1 MIKSKQLLF
10 ISLTAICFILYWIYN
25 SEPKDKNY
33 KIQLKEWIGKEII
46 LPDNMKFTIMG
57 IDTID
62 FNFNKSKYKIVHYI
76 DSIGCVSCKLKLPM
90 WKEFINKMNSFQD
103 SVSFIF
109 IFQPKDIEEL
119 QYKLFCD
126 NFNYPVYI
134 DSDNQFNKINKLL
147 TDDTFHTFL
156 LNEKNH
162 ILSIGNPIENS
173 SIKDLF
179 LKIIQNKEITKTKN
193 TKVQTD
199 STMYNFGQINIGQT
213 YTCKFS
219 ITNIGKEP
227 LEIKEIISSCECTM
241 AEIDR
246 ESANPNEKINI
257 TITFREEKNKGSFL
271 RTIDVFCNTEKD
283 YITFTIEGNII

>member
-1 MIKSKQLLF
+1 MIKFKQLLY
-10 ISLTAICFILYWIYN
+10 ISLAAICFILYCAYN
-25 SEPKDKNY
+25 SEPKDNNLK
-33 KIQLKEWIGKEII
+33 KQLKEWIGKEII

-57 IDTID
+57 LDTIE
-62 FNFNKSKYKIVHYI
+62 FNFSKSKYKIVRYI

-126 NFNYPVYI
+126 NFNYPVNI
-134 DSDNQFNKINKLL
+134 DSDDQFNKINKLL

-162 ILSIGNPIENS
+162 ILSIGNPIENP
-173 SIKDLF
+173 SIKDLYF
-179 LKIIQNKEITKTKN
+179 KIIQNKEITETKKTI
-193 TKVQTD
+193 VQTN
-199 STMYNFGQINIGQT
+199 STKHNFSQINMGQT
-213 YTCKFS
+213 YTCKFA

-227 LEIKEIISSCECTM
+227 LKIKEIISSCECTT
-241 AEIDR
+241 AEVDKAI
-246 ESANPNEKINI
+246 ANPNEKINI
-257 TITFREEKNKGSFL
+257 TITFKEKKNKGSFL
-271 RTIDVFCNTEKD
+271 RTIDVFCNIAND
-283 YITFTIEGNII
+283 YITFTVEGNII